1 MFCEVRNVPAMSTW
15 GPAVSAPLK
24 TLPDLPDK
32 VCTCRAPPPESVH
45 STWMCAADCTAD
57 HRRRDDKQL
66 QVPSST
72 GLAAGIW
79 MNLLP
84 LAGSS
89 GRSPPTSCLA
99 TPSAALVAATS
110 AKTRTCM
117 RALADPDSLWVLD
130 MQVRVD
136 RAPVIDGSAHRDVPS
151 HQLRRQSGMPVPC
164 GRPAAKC
171 LKHAT
176 VTPAHSHDLCVSRN
190 LIHCGFSLGVH
201 SHGGHC

>member
-1 MFCEVRNVPAMSTW
+1 
-15 GPAVSAPLK
+15 
-24 TLPDLPDK
+24 
-32 VCTCRAPPPESVH
+32 
-45 STWMCAADCTAD
+45 MCAADCTAD

-79 MNLLP
+79 MNLLS

-136 RAPVIDGSAHRDVPS
+136 RAPGIDGSAHRDLPS
-151 HQLRRQSGMPVPC
+151 QQLRRRSAVPVQC
-164 GRPAAKC
+164 GRPAARCASMITLSDPIACETPLAGHCTYVLRVPPHSSRSFLCSKESESSA
-171 LKHAT
+171 LHLAGTTYDVTMAT
-176 VTPAHSHDLCVSRN
+176 VN
-190 LIHCGFSLGVH
+190 LAGQVQVREKHKHYTHRGICT
-201 SHGGHC
+201 C